1 MKAVTIRVNDVE
13 GVSGFVLPGDHVDV
27 VMTRQLDKGAAST
40 EVVLQDVRVLAV
52 DQTADVRTDKPAVAK
67 AVTLEV
73 DTTDAQK
80 VWLAASVGNL
90 SLLLRKAGEVS
101 EEKPRRIT
109 LHDLLGDLL
118 PSKPPAQDTAKV
130 VVTRGAQKQEYNVPF
145 EDKTNQAMGTTGQ
158 TQTQ

>member
-1 MKAVTIRVNDVE
+1 
-13 GVSGFVLPGDHVDV
+13 
-27 VMTRQLDKGAAST
+27 
-40 EVVLQDVRVLAV
+40 
-52 DQTADVRTDKPAVAK
+52 
-67 AVTLEV
+67 
-73 DTTDAQK
+73 

-118 PSKPPAQDTAKV
+118 PTSKPPPSDTAKV
-130 VVTRGAQKQEYNVPF
+130 VVTRGSQKQEYNVPF
-145 EDKTNQAMGTTGQ
+145 EGKTDQAMGTTGQ